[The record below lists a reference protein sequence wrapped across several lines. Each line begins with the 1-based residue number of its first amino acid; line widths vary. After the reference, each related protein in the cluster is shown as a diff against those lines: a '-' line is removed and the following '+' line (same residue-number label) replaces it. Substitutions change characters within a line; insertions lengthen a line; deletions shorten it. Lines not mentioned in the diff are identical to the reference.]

1 MRDGSAR
8 ISKQQLPTTR
18 HICVWNIGWVI
29 TLLILSLSTLYGLE
43 KKRVELACLVWEYVG
58 TNFPSSLS
66 EDNITIVT
74 SHLTSSASSPI
85 KNYEKDI
92 KLYANELNLSLY
104 SGVACN
110 SVMMPWI
117 IKLRA
122 ITRPPQKTS
131 TKPISYVFLFSSSS
145 THTMRV

>member
-1 MRDGSAR
+1 MRDGSAE
-8 ISKQQLPTTR
+8 ISEQLPTTR

-29 TLLILSLSTLYGLE
+29 TLSILSLSTLYGLD

-85 KNYEKDI
+85 KNSEKTSG
-92 KLYANELNLSLY
+92 YHVNELNLSLY
-104 SGVACN
+104 SGVPCN
-110 SVMMPWI
+110 KRGDALDHQAKGHYEATPENI
-117 IKLRA
+117 YKAYILR
-122 ITRPPQKTS
+122 IP
-131 TKPISYVFLFSSSS
+131 F
-145 THTMRV
+145 